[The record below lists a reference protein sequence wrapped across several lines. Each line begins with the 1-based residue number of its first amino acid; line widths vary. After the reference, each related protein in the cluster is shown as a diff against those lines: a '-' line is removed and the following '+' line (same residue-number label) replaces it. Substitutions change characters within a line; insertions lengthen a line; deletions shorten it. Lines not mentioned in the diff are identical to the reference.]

1 VGRHQIVEKLHQLRL
16 PDMAAAYERQEQGVH
31 CDGLTFDERLGFLV
45 DAEFLS
51 RQNRKLARLLQEAKL
66 RVAATPE
73 DINYRQSRGLDRGV
87 MRALLEGNWLMGKQN
102 ITLTGPTG
110 VGKTYLICALGHAAC
125 RQGYR
130 VRYMRVP
137 RLLDE
142 LTLSRGDG
150 RYSERLRQLAKYDL
164 LLLDDWGLSPLT
176 SAQGRE
182 LLEVLDDRVDLR
194 STCVASQI
202 PYELWH
208 SQIPDPTIADSVMDR
223 LLNQSHH
230 IALTGD
236 SMRSAAPALSS

>member
-1 VGRHQIVEKLHQLRL
+1 VGRNQIIEKLHQLRM
-16 PDMAAAYERQEQGVH
+16 PAMATAYERQEQGV
-31 CDGLTFDERLGFLV
+31 DYEGLTFEERLGFLV

-51 RQNRKLARLLQEAKL
+51 RQNRKLARFLHDARL
-66 RVAATPE
+66 RVPATPE
-73 DINYRQSRGLDRGV
+73 DINYRQSRGLDRSV
-87 MRALLEGNWLMGKQN
+87 MRALLEGGWLERQQN
-102 ITLTGPTG
+102 ITVTGPTG

-142 LTLSRGDG
+142 LTVSRGDG
-150 RYSERLRQLAKYDL
+150 RYSSLLRQLAKYDL
-164 LLLDDWGLSPLT
+164 LILDDWGLSPLT
-176 SAQGRE
+176 SVQGRE

-208 SQIPDPTIADSVMDR
+208 GQIPDPTIADSVIDR
-223 LLNQSHH
+223 LLNKSHH
-230 IALTGD
+230 IALAGD
-236 SMRSAAPALSS
+236 SMRTAAPVLS